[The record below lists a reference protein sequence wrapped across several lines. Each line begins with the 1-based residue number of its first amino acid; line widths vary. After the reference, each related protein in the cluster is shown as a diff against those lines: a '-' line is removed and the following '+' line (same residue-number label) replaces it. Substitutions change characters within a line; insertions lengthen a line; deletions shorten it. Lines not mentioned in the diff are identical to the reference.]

1 MTRFLWTDQA
11 VEDLQ
16 SIRRFIERDSLR
28 YARLVVERLYEATGR
43 LELFP
48 RSGRVVPGS
57 LLRLSYHWAVMCFDG
72 PAGCR
77 LEVVAPM
84 LLPRSEATE
93 VITLRAILSVQGTT
107 TRLATFAGAGLIWGG
122 IAYLLGGAALGT
134 AILGGV
140 AASPFIGITVG
151 YGIHPRF
158 AAAASWKRLTVAL
171 LSLYIG
177 AALFGLSVGAYD
189 WLSRLRRP
197 EVVVQGVVAVLY
209 GTTVFLIALW
219 PLAYLTHLA
228 LATDVR
234 WWRRP

>member
-1 MTRFLWTDQA
+1 
-11 VEDLQ
+11 
-16 SIRRFIERDSLR
+16 
-28 YARLVVERLYEATGR
+28 
-43 LELFP
+43 
-48 RSGRVVPGS
+48 
-57 LLRLSYHWAVMCFDG
+57 
-72 PAGCR
+72 
-77 LEVVAPM
+77 
-84 LLPRSEATE
+84 
-93 VITLRAILSVQGTT
+93 
-107 TRLATFAGAGLIWGG
+107 
-122 IAYLLGGAALGT
+122 LGT